1 VLQDAVGEI
10 MAERQKELE
19 SRSAMA
25 GGRDGVNSYLE
36 EIGTMQSNVSDFAS
50 SGLRG
55 LEDAFVDLATTGK
68 ASFKDLAQSVLA
80 DLSRMIIRMV
90 VMRTVAQAIGGLFGG
105 GFQGFSGAGPT
116 SFPTGD
122 YTAGFSMAGGF
133 AAGGIASGPVSGYPT
148 MLHGTEAVVPLGN
161 GRSIPVEMKVPFQLQ
176 GGAPA
181 AAPGESS
188 ARPSTSALT
197 VPFQAAAG
205 DGSSGQP
212 ALTVP
217 FMKGASTSPAA
228 MAAEAAHAMAGAP
241 LEPIDIRIES
251 RVINGVEYVTREELE
266 AANRQ
271 TAERTRS
278 AIIGGLRNDP
288 STRRTVGIGR

>member
-1 VLQDAVGEI
+1 
-10 MAERQKELE
+10 
-19 SRSAMA
+19 
-25 GGRDGVNSYLE
+25 
-36 EIGTMQSNVSDFAS
+36 
-50 SGLRG
+50 
-55 LEDAFVDLATTGK
+55 
-68 ASFKDLAQSVLA
+68 
-80 DLSRMIIRMV
+80 
-90 VMRTVAQAIGGLFGG
+90 
-105 GFQGFSGAGPT
+105 
-116 SFPTGD
+116 
-122 YTAGFSMAGGF
+122 
-133 AAGGIASGPVSGYPT
+133 
-148 MLHGTEAVVPLGN
+148 
-161 GRSIPVEMKVPFQLQ
+161 
-176 GGAPA
+176 
-181 AAPGESS
+181 
-188 ARPSTSALT
+188 